1 MIDLTDTTMLISVEG
16 DPFDLDLMS
25 TPVNQLARVM
35 CSGPDGT
42 TACERCRGVA
52 LRLLLIGDVRIEA
65 RRANGHQHEEW
76 QLLDSA
82 KGGRYC
88 GACGEH
94 VP

>member
-1 MIDLTDTTMLISVEG
+1 MIDLTSTDTIVRVEG
-16 DPFDLDLMS
+16 DPNDLTTRS
-25 TPVNQLARVM
+25 EPVVTLARTV
-35 CSGPDGT
+35 CPQPEHP
-42 TACERCRGVA
+42 CQRCLGLA
-52 LRLLLIGDVRIEA
+52 YRLLLIGDVRIEA
-65 RRANGHQHEEW
+65 RRANGHQHEGW